1 LVEIKFAW
9 FVFDKFFD
17 KLKNEEWKYDAQ
29 KTSYMISNELFD
41 NEDSDE
47 EKRALFGKP
56 KRFPGRNNNGEY
68 WRPIRVARIPLY
80 LFEEPEDIDEKIE
93 IEDKDDII

>member
-1 LVEIKFAW
+1 MSFESGRPLVEGEFAW

-41 NEDSDE
+41 NTSETDQE
-47 EKRALFGKP
+47 QKALFGKQ
-56 KRFPGRNNNGEY
+56 KRFPGQDDDGKY
-68 WRPIRVARIPLY
+68 FKPIRTAKNTFTY
-80 LFEEPEDIDEKIE
+80 F
-93 IEDKDDII
+93 